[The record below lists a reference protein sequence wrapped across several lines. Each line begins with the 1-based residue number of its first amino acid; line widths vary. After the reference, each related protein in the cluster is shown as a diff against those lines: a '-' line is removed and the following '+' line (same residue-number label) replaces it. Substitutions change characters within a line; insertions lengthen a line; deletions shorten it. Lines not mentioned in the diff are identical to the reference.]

1 MENLEIVTY
10 TCVEQTPQISKNGT
24 DCYCNENTIF
34 LMDRY
39 KLVKVGDIV
48 KIEINENGF
57 YKRIWVNDILKAIDY
72 HNKIFVNDK
81 N

>member
-1 MENLEIVTY
+1 
-10 TCVEQTPQISKNGT
+10 
-24 DCYCNENTIF
+24 
-34 LMDRY
+34 MDRY